1 MKDIDLPVK
10 LNGKLYRLI
19 TKDGHGALFNRGGV
33 AKKLTVSGG
42 DVFPAMS
49 FADEA
54 GDHLKLTRTGK
65 PCSCKGKPWTQSGSA
80 LRGEL

>member
-54 GDHLKLTRTGK
+54 GDHLKLTRTGR
-65 PCSCKGKPWTQSGSA
+65 PCSCTGGIWKQSGSA
-80 LRGEL
+80 LRSEL